1 MYNETTLIVNVDAT
15 SKKLSD
21 TAVNMWIA
29 NEVVLELDQPD
40 APDVESGK
48 SFYAQMTKKVLS
60 DGAQGVTDGY
70 YFTFDTGDVFFSA
83 TANGYP
89 ELVGGTLKIGT
100 GNGVLPPITDADDGK
115 VLTADSG
122 KWVPANPSGGGVL
135 VVHETDTTPAALDKT
150 WKEIHDAVLGNGAV
164 IIDLNEQI
172 GAISFMNIVE
182 GVYSIFAHTN
192 LEYYFTDTENGY
204 PHANGMH

>member
-1 MYNETTLIVNVDAT
+1 
-15 SKKLSD
+15 

-89 ELVGGTLKIGT
+89 ELVGDTLNIGT
-100 GNGVLPPITDADDGK
+100 DNGGGG
-115 VLTADSG
+115 S
-122 KWVPANPSGGGVL
+122 SGGVL
-135 VVHETDTTPAALDKT
+135 VVHETDTTPVALDKT
-150 WKEIHDAVLGNGAV
+150 WKEIHDAMLSGGAV
-164 IIDLNEQI
+164 IVS
-172 GAISFMNIVE
+172 ISGDAVGIVYKVANFDDPTKYE
-182 GVYSIFAHTN
+182 VIAYSEN
-192 LEYYFTDTENGY
+192 EYYFADSENGY
-204 PHANGMH
+204 PYIDSVH

>member
-1 MYNETTLIVNVDAT
+1 MYNETTLTVNVDAT

-60 DGAQGVTDGY
+60 NGAQGVTDGY

-89 ELVGGTLKIGT
+89 ELVGDSLNIGT
-100 GNGVLPPITDADDGK
+100 DTPSP
-115 VLTADSG
+115 S
-122 KWVPANPSGGGVL
+122 PSGGGVL
-135 VVHETDTTPAALDKT
+135 KVTASYSGNDVVLDKNWT
-150 WKEIHDAVLGNGAV
+150 EISEAFENGIVCIYQTTADGIACDFVISTESFTDGGETYFDVYTVLGRLDAFGYRSNSAT
-164 IIDLNEQI
+164 
-172 GAISFMNIVE
+172 
-182 GVYSIFAHTN
+182 GVLVKTN
-192 LEYYFTDTENGY
+192 DK
-204 PHANGMH
+204 